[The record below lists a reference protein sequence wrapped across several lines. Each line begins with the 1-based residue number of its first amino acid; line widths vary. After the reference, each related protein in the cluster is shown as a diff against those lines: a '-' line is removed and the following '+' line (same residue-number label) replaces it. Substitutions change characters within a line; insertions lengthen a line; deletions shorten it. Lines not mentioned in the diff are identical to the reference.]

1 MYGQKKNDYLSHHG
15 ILGQRW
21 GVRRYQNDDGTLTEA
36 GRKRYGISKRKAK
49 SLLELEKDDPRGFVH
64 DIRVLK
70 PVKAFDEKS
79 QESWELS
86 NARNERDKQR
96 EDINKE
102 GNRRGQEA
110 AGKDWQ
116 SLLLAGD
123 REGMAKYLQAG
134 KEYAQSPEVLE
145 KVQKSIERL
154 DKAERAYEKK
164 SREFVDGFL
173 GEYGK
178 LESKNPMSLKYDTK
192 TKQLQQQTLA
202 DRMAFEM
209 YRNAGGRPRG

>member
-1 MYGQKKNDYLSHHG
+1 MAHHG
-15 ILGQRW
+15 ILGQKW
-21 GVRRYQNDDGTLTEA
+21 GIRRYQNDDGTLTEA
-36 GRKRYGISKRKAK
+36 GRKRYGISKGKAK
-49 SLLELEKDDPRGFVH
+49 ELLRLEQNAPA
-64 DIRVLK
+64 
-70 PVKAFDEKS
+70 AFAQDMYLQKGVRKFREKS
-79 QESWELS
+79 PEYKEL
-86 NARNERDKQR
+86 NEARREREQQK

-102 GNRRGQEA
+102 GNRRGREA

-116 SLLLAGD
+116 SLLSSGD

-134 KEYAQSPEVLE
+134 KDYAQSPEVIE
-145 KVQKSIERL
+145 KVQKSMDRL

-192 TKQLQQQTLA
+192 TKQLMQQTLA

-209 YRNAGGRPRG
+209 YRVAGGRPRG